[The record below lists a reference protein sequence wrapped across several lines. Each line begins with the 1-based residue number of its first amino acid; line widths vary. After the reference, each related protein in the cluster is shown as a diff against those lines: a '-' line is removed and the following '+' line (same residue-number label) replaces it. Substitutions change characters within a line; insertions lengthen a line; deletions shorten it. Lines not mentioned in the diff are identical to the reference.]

1 MINFKKDFQ
10 DSSQKDRVI
19 TYDKVIKKVDGATL
33 LENVERT
40 QDLNKGL
47 LYTDF
52 SLQSLIDSDNIDLLN
67 PIGPISRGTLS
78 STDSLVINSSTLP
91 DALTENK
98 E

>member
-10 DSSQKDRVI
+10 DSSQKDRVV
-19 TYDKVIKKVDGATL
+19 TYDKAIKKVDGSTL

-40 QDLNKGL
+40 KDLNQGL

-67 PIGPISRGTLS
+67 PIGPISRSALS
-78 STDSLVINSSTLP
+78 ATDSLVTNTSNLP

>member
-10 DSSQKDRVI
+10 DSSQKDRVV
-19 TYDKVIKKVDGATL
+19 TYDKAFKKVDGATIL
-33 LENVERT
+33 QNVERT

-52 SLQSLIDSDNIDLLN
+52 SLQSLIDADNIDLLN

-78 STDSLVINSSTLP
+78 ATDSLVTNTSNLP
-91 DALTENK
+91 DALNDKK